1 MTRIKYFKNYP
12 KHLLPL
18 PNLVE
23 IQLNSYNQ
31 FLKKGLRELFDEISP
46 IRDYGGKDLA
56 LYFGDYYLDEP
67 KCDELKAKKNG
78 LSYEAPLRVK
88 IKLVNKKTNE
98 TKEQEVFL
106 TDLPLI
112 TPRGTFI
119 LNGVERVV
127 ISQLIRSAGVFFTT
141 NYIKGRKLHGA
152 KIIPNRGAWL
162 EFETE
167 YNGCIMVRID
177 RKRKIP
183 ATALLR
189 IFGLIKEE
197 DILKEFK
204 DVDNG

>member
-1 MTRIKYFKNYP
+1 MSKIKYFKNYP

-88 IKLVNKKTNE
+88 LKLVNKKTN
-98 TKEQEVFL
+98 
-106 TDLPLI
+106 
-112 TPRGTFI
+112 
-119 LNGVERVV
+119 
-127 ISQLIRSAGVFFTT
+127 
-141 NYIKGRKLHGA
+141 
-152 KIIPNRGAWL
+152 
-162 EFETE
+162 
-167 YNGCIMVRID
+167 
-177 RKRKIP
+177 
-183 ATALLR
+183 
-189 IFGLIKEE
+189 
-197 DILKEFK
+197 
-204 DVDNG
+204 